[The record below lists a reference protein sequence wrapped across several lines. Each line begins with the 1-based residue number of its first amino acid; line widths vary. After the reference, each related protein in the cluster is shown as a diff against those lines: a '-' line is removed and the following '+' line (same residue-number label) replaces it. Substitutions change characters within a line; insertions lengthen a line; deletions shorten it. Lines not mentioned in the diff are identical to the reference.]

1 MIFFHRNDNKCKNVF
16 NESKSMARKNQADNN
31 RLLTERAQ
39 LINKWKM
46 TLERSIAAMIE
57 EISFL
62 TDDLIKVK
70 QSLTIF
76 EVPESIA
83 KECLEKRC
91 GRPETELVRDEAEE
105 LLVKE
110 LAQIGETRALLMKTL
125 ADIKS
130 QLIENRSARHRL
142 EYDWSDKKDAYEIG
156 TANVALNDDNKT
168 IMFYPGA
175 VNLPTG

>member
-1 MIFFHRNDNKCKNVF
+1 
-16 NESKSMARKNQADNN
+16 MAIKNQAENN
-31 RLLTERAQ
+31 RILAERAQ

-46 TLERSIAAMIE
+46 ALERSIAAMIE
-57 EISFL
+57 EISVL

-105 LLVKE
+105 LLIKE
-110 LAQIGETRALLMKTL
+110 LAQIGEIRTLLMKTL
-125 ADIKS
+125 ADIKN
-130 QLIENRSARHRL
+130 QLIENRTARHRL

-156 TANVALNDDNKT
+156 VSNVALNDDDKT

-175 VNLPTG
+175 VNLPTGWVQSFIFGILKEF